1 MKRAL
6 MTWGGW
12 PGHEPEQQALQLLA
26 DAAHQALTP
35 SVRRALRRR
44 LEETGYIFVATDRL
58 AVARLAVAAARA
70 LADEA
75 GAAERHPFVRL
86 LLAAGLA
93 RLLGSERIGARR
105 AADVLLELVERAT
118 QQQTQT
124 GPTETRPSGL
134 ILPR

>member
-1 MKRAL
+1 VHARRDY
-6 MTWGGW
+6 
-12 PGHEPEQQALQLLA
+12 EPEQLALQLVA

-35 SVRRALRRR
+35 AVRRALRRR

-70 LADEA
+70 LED
-75 GAAERHPFVRL
+75 AAIPPERHPFVRL

-93 RLLGSERIGARR
+93 RLLGSERIGTRR
-105 AADVLLELVERAT
+105 AADLLLELVERAT
-118 QQQTQT
+118 QQRAQT
-124 GPTETRPSGL
+124 GPTEMRPSGL